1 MKDNGNE
8 ILSGEELSAL
18 NEILKENE
26 KTELPEKLKAESI
39 KKLVSG
45 VAQNEYQKEA
55 EPQKKKSKRLAL
67 RVLAGAAAF
76 VLAFTSVM
84 IIRPWQK
91 PLKPALAVG
100 EQLDSKNAADYGE
113 IEQLFCKYAASYKK
127 YEKSLLRGFDFGVI
141 YKNSDEAA
149 PEIAGDNTYSG
160 NTVSESQNDFGK
172 TNEQVDGV
180 SEADILKND
189 GKYLYAVNSDGAFY
203 GEAEVYAE
211 SNGNG
216 ENEKMRA
223 SSVSILE
230 PGNNGKLTVLSKASA
245 DFSDDESILSARA
258 AEIYV
263 DGDWLYMIVN
273 IEERPDEESADES
286 ASNEKGGYIACG
298 IRNTKSRTAAVCFD
312 ISNRKAPKEMW
323 RVFQEGD
330 CISSRITNN
339 KLVLISNRR
348 VNIDSTEARVKDD
361 CIPKATLSDGSYG
374 KIGANDISVMEKI
387 CDASYAIVS
396 LTDLTEGKKS
406 FKVKAV
412 LGGGDNV
419 YCTESTLYVT
429 NGVFGGGAG
438 DYGIVEE
445 IFDVSS
451 ADASCT
457 QIYKFD
463 ISDGIEYLGSTAV
476 KGTALNQFSIDEYN
490 GCLRIATTAGSWGDS
505 LENYVTVIDGELKT
519 VGFIDKIAKGETI
532 KSVRFMG
539 DTAYVVTFEQTDP
552 LFVIDL
558 KDPASPAVLGEL
570 KIPGFSAYLHPV
582 GDGLLLGVGVDGDE
596 NGAGDGMKLSLF
608 DVSDRENPKEIS
620 KYVIEGEEKS
630 GTDGS
635 YLSSNIS
642 SDAFYD
648 HKALCFDENNGT
660 VYVTYS
666 RYERFYDPQSD
677 LDVFSCTS
685 GALSLKVNAEKKT
698 LEHLND
704 YVVKSDDGGTFIG
717 RVTYIGDTVYTF
729 DKDGGTVFS
738 YDKNSAKL
746 LFECDLRAE

>member
-39 KKLVSG
+39 EKLVSG

-91 PLKPALAVG
+91 PLKPALSVG
-100 EQLDSKNAADYGE
+100 ERLDTKNAADYGE

-127 YEKSLLRGFDFGVI
+127 YEKSLLRGLDFGVF
-141 YKNSDEAA
+141 YKSADEAA
-149 PEIAGDNTYSG
+149 PEIADNNANSG
-160 NTVSESQNDFGK
+160 TVSESQNNFGK

-189 GKYLYAVNSDGAFY
+189 GKYLYAVNSDGTF
-203 GEAEVYAE
+203 YAE
-211 SNGNG
+211 AYDESGESG
-216 ENEKMRA
+216 ENDKMRV

-230 PGNNGKLTVLSKASA
+230 PGNNGRLTVLSKASA

-263 DGDWLYMIVN
+263 DGDRLYMIVN
-273 IEERPDEESADES
+273 IEERPDEENTDES
-286 ASNEKGGYIACG
+286 VSNEKGGYIACG

-339 KLVLISNRR
+339 KLVVISNRR
-348 VNIDSTEARVKDD
+348 VNIDNTDARIKDD
-361 CIPKATLSDGSYG
+361 CIPKATLFDGSYG
-374 KIGANDISVMEKI
+374 KIDVNDISVMEKI

-396 LTDLTEGKKS
+396 STDLTEGKNS

-429 NGVFGGGAG
+429 NSVFGGSAAG
-438 DYGIVEE
+438 DYGIIEE
-445 IFDVSS
+445 VFGVSS

-490 GCLRIATTAGSWGDS
+490 GYLRIATTAGSWGDS
-505 LENYVTVIDGELKT
+505 LENYVTVINSELKT

-582 GDGLLLGVGVDGDE
+582 GEGLLLGVGVDGDE
-596 NGAGDGMKLSLF
+596 NGAGNGMKLSLF

-630 GTDGS
+630 GADGS
-635 YLSSNIS
+635 YSSSYISSN
-642 SDAFYD
+642 AFYD

-666 RYERFYDPQSD
+666 KYERFYDPQSD
-677 LDVFSCTS
+677 LDTFSCTS
-685 GALSLKVNAEKKT
+685 GALSFKVNAEKKT

-704 YVVKSDDGGTFIG
+704 YVVKSDDGGTFIS

-729 DKDGGTVFS
+729 DKEGGTVFS

-746 LFECDLRAE
+746 LFECNLRAE